1 MVTDRELVEAFAM
14 MVKIL
19 DSKEKENK
27 ELRYHNQ
34 SFAEM
39 LREQKETIEE
49 LRKKIE
55 A

>member
-1 MVTDRELVEAFAM
+1 MVTDRELVEAFAI

-34 SFAEM
+34 SFAEVI
-39 LREQKETIEE
+39 REQRETIEE
-49 LRKKIE
+49 LRKEE